1 MTYDI
6 EAEVRRRTRRIAVI
20 AAAVVAAALAVI
32 GGLAVWDGGD
42 GSPPPDA
49 SSASAAYT
57 DGLGSAG
64 SQTPLATDD
73 IGAVTWVDVRG
84 MALPVSTR
92 YGPAKVAEGRAWGF
106 ARSQFGAVL
115 AATHIAVR
123 ADAIVGPRVSR
134 PTIEEQVIGMDVDDL
149 ASNVDS
155 EYEQRRAEAG
165 VAAGD
170 SLPETHASLA
180 GYRVESYTDQ
190 VAFLRLLIASPG
202 TNAQGTVY
210 VDFRIE
216 VRWSDG
222 DWRLVAPPGGRWQNA
237 TGQAPSANGYTA
249 FPRRR

>member
-6 EAEVRRRTRRIAVI
+6 EAEVRRRTRRIALI
-20 AAAVVAAALAVI
+20 ATAVVAAALAVM
-32 GGLAVWDGGD
+32 GGLALWGGGD

-49 SSASAAYT
+49 SSSSVAST
-57 DGLGSAG
+57 DGFGSPLG
-64 SQTPLATDD
+64 QTRSSTDD
-73 IGAVTWVDVRG
+73 IGTVTWVDVRG
-84 MALPVSTR
+84 MALPVSAR
-92 YGPAKVAEGRAWGF
+92 YGPARVAEGRAWGF
-106 ARSQFGAVL
+106 ARNQFGAVM

-123 ADAIVGPRVSR
+123 ADAIVGPRVYR
-134 PTIEEQVIGMDVDDL
+134 PTIEEQVIGTDVDDL
-149 ASNVDS
+149 ASNVDI

-165 VAAGD
+165 VPASD
-170 SLPETHASLA
+170 PLPGTHASLA

-190 VAFLRLLIASPG
+190 AAFLRLLIASPG
-202 TNAQGTVY
+202 PNAQGTVY

-237 TGQAPSANGYTA
+237 TGQAPSTNGYTA